1 MKEEKKLTLFSQIV
15 LWLAGIIATVLF
27 FSLMIHLDEDRDR
40 KYLERVEQVPEKNKV
55 AAKNP
60 LVIGETD
67 DGQIVKMFEVENV
80 QYDCPDCKPT
90 IRKHYVYMV
99 GKTTSENN
107 VVYANKSSHIETKVT
122 IKE

>member
-1 MKEEKKLTLFSQIV
+1 MKQEEKLMPISQLV
-15 LWLAGIIATVLF
+15 LWLAVLTAIILICN
-27 FSLMIHLDEDRDR
+27 LMFNNDDE
-40 KYLERVEQVPEKNKV
+40 KKKEYLERIEQVPEKNKV

-60 LVIGETD
+60 VIIGETD
-67 DGQIVKMFEVENV
+67 DGQIIKMFEVENV
-80 QYDCPDCKPT
+80 ERDCETCKPI

-99 GKTTSENN
+99 GKTTSDNT